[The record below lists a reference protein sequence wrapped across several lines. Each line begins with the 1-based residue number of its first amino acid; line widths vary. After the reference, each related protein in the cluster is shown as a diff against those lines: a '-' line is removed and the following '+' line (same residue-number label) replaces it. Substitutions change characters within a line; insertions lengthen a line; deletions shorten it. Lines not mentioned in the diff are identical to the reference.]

1 MAIGP
6 PGGLAG
12 FHVEHARTGS
22 LANLPVG
29 STQGFRPAGLFGT
42 VR

>member
-12 FHVEHARTGS
+12 FHVEHERTVS

-29 STQGFRPAGLFGT
+29 STQGFLPAGLFGT